1 MKLRFGGER
10 VFACV
15 AILLVCVYGYF
26 AFFDISAPIQ
36 YDPLG
41 PEGWPRFLSSAAL
54 LLCLS
59 ILRNADDRKT
69 LSLQGSSKQVL
80 IAAVLIWL
88 YAAVFEWLGFALAT
102 VLFSAGLA
110 GLMGARPSR
119 ALLFGVLV
127 GVGQYLIA
135 VYLLGL
141 NLPAGEIL
149 VAGIER
155 R

>member
-88 YAAVFEWLGFALAT
+88 YAAVFEWLGFARCDRT
-102 VLFSAGLA
+102 VLCRTG
-110 GLMGARPSR
+110 GAHGCEAVP
-119 ALLFGVLV
+119 G
-127 GVGQYLIA
+127 IA
-135 VYLLGL
+135 VRCPCG
-141 NLPAGEIL
+141 
-149 VAGIER
+149 R
-155 R
+155 RTVSDRRLFAWG

>member
-1 MKLRFGGER
+1 MKLRFGGDR
-10 VFACV
+10 TFACV

-41 PEGWPRFLSSAAL
+41 PEGWPRFLSIAAV
-54 LLCLS
+54 LLCVS
-59 ILRNADDRKT
+59 ILRNAGERKT
-69 LSLQGSSKQVL
+69 ISLDGSARQVL
-80 IAAVLIWL
+80 IAAVLIWI

-102 VLFSAGLA
+102 ALFSAGLA
-110 GLMGARPSR
+110 GIMGARPSR

-149 VAGIER
+149 LAGTELR
-155 R
+155 